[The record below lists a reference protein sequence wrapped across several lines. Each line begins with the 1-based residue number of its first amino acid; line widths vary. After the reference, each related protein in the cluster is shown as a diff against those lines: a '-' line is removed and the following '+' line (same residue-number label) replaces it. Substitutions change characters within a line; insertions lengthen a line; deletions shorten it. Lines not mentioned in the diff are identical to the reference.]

1 LRGSKAPCAGLMAM
15 VSRALK
21 RVEGKRTGRDLGA
34 SCSQLIDSLLDV
46 ADARRQVRAALEELH
61 LLAEVVHGGGVADGR
76 WL

>member
-1 LRGSKAPCAGLMAM
+1 MAM